1 VEIENPLEAKEQLDE
16 LAHHHEHGG
25 EHGGEHGPSW
35 TRYLAI
41 STALIAVLAAIAS
54 LLAGNWAN
62 DALLHKNEAL
72 LAQSQASDEYN
83 YYQAKGIKKALAEYQ
98 FALTKDPADQTA
110 VDKYGQQ
117 QTDIKKTADEDVAK
131 VGEANEAAEG
141 QLEKHHNGALSVT
154 LFQIAIALSAMSAL
168 LRRKSF
174 WGLSVTLAL
183 AGTAFLGYA
192 VSQ

>member
-16 LAHHHEHGG
+16 LHHHQ
-25 EHGGEHGPSW
+25 EHGGEHGPGW

-62 DALLHKNEAL
+62 DALLHKDEAL
-72 LAQSQASDEYN
+72 LAQTEASDQYN

-98 FALTKDPADQTA
+98 FVQTKDPADQA
-110 VDKYGQQ
+110 AADKYSQE
-117 QTDIKKTADEDVAK
+117 QTAIKKIADEDVAK
-131 VGEANEAAEG
+131 VSEAEAAADG
-141 QLEKHHNGALSVT
+141 QLEKHHHGALSVT

-174 WGLSVTLAL
+174 WGLSVGLAA
-183 AGTAFLGYA
+183 AGSAFLGYA
-192 VSQ
+192 ISQ

>member
-1 VEIENPLEAKEQLDE
+1 M
-16 LAHHHEHGG
+16 
-25 EHGGEHGPSW
+25 
-35 TRYLAI
+35 
-41 STALIAVLAAIAS
+41 IAVLAAIAS

-62 DALLHKNEAL
+62 DALLRKNEAL
-72 LAQSQASDEYN
+72 LAQTQASDQYA

-98 FALTKDPADQTA
+98 FVLTKDPGDQAA

-131 VGEANEAAEG
+131 VTEANDAAEG
-141 QLEKHHNGALSVT
+141 QLEKHHHGALAVT

-174 WGLSVTLAL
+174 WGLSVALAL
-183 AGTAFLGYA
+183 AGSAFLAYGI
-192 VSQ
+192 SQ